1 VPARSRRTAAGDR
14 RALGALGE
22 KAAAEWYEAHGYS
35 VIDRNWRV
43 REGELDLVLL
53 APDGSIVFCEV
64 KTRSSD
70 RFGSPLEAVTPV
82 KQRRLRTLAALWL
95 AAHEGIGGAV
105 RFDVAGV
112 VLSASG
118 EPEVEV
124 VQAGF

>member
-1 VPARSRRTAAGDR
+1 MPARSRRTTAGDNK
-14 RALGALGE
+14 ALGALGE
-22 KAAAEWYEAHGYS
+22 QAAADWYESHGYS
-35 VIDRNWRV
+35 VTDRNWRV

-53 APDGSIVFCEV
+53 APDGAVVFCEV

-70 RFGSPLEAVTPV
+70 RFGSPLEAVTPI

-95 AAHEGIGGAV
+95 SAHEGRGGEV
-105 RFDVAGV
+105 RFDVAAV

>member
-1 VPARSRRTAAGDR
+1 MPARGRRTAAGDR
-14 RALGALGE
+14 KALGALGE
-22 KAAAEWYEAHGYS
+22 QAAAEWYEAHGYS
-35 VIDRNWRV
+35 VTDRNWRV

-53 APDGSIVFCEV
+53 AADGSIVFCEV

-112 VLSASG
+112 VLLSSG

>member
-1 VPARSRRTAAGDR
+1 MPARGRRTAAGDR
-14 RALGALGE
+14 KALGALGE
-22 KAAAEWYEAHGYS
+22 QAAAEWYEAHGYS
-35 VIDRNWRV
+35 VTDRNWRV

-53 APDGSIVFCEV
+53 GADGSIVFCEV

-112 VLSASG
+112 VLLPSG